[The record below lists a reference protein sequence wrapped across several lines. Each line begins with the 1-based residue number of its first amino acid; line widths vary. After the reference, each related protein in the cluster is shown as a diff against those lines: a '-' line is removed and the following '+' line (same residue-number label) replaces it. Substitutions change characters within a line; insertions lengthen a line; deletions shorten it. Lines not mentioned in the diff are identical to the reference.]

1 MLKKNSTVEL
11 EIYDITNLGFG
22 VGKFDGQV
30 VFVNDAVPGDRVLAK
45 IIKLTPS
52 YAVGKLER
60 LIRPSEKRCAG
71 RCDSKLCHACPY
83 KNLSYEYELSL
94 KTASVEAAF
103 KKAGLTDI
111 KIMPTTASPA
121 PAHYRNKAQYPIA
134 KDKNGEYVIG
144 FYAPKTHR
152 VIPAID
158 CPLAKRGF
166 SDILYTLKSIFEK
179 TQISVYDEENGTGL
193 LRHVY
198 LRANDDFSE
207 VLLTLILNGE
217 NLVCEEIFKNELSSK
232 HPEIKGF
239 LINTNTENTNV
250 ILGDEWHLI
259 YGNEYI
265 TDTLAGIKLEI
276 SAPSFYQVN
285 HASCEVIYRKA
296 RELAELRKSDTLLD
310 LYCGLGSIGLSMAE
324 DCRELI
330 GIEIVPDAVMRAKR
344 NAKLNGIENASF
356 YASDAKDAEKILD
369 KAERE
374 RGAKITPD
382 IVILDPPRAGSDKML
397 NEFIAS
403 LNPRKI
409 VYVSCNPT
417 TLARDLVQFKE
428 LGYTADTVYPVDM
441 FPLTGHVESVVCL
454 TRSFDNELQP
464 NGCVN

>member
-1 MLKKNSTVEL
+1 MLKKNDTVEL

-22 VGKFDGQV
+22 VGKHDGQV
-30 VFVNDAVPGDRVLAK
+30 VFVNDAVPGDTVIAK

-52 YAVGKLER
+52 YAVGKLEK
-60 LIRPSEKRCAG
+60 LLTPSEKRCDG
-71 RCDSKLCHACPY
+71 RCQNKLCHACPY

-103 KKAGLTDI
+103 KKSGLSEI
-111 KIMPTTASPA
+111 KVMPTKASPL
-121 PAHYRNKAQYPIA
+121 PTNYRNKAQYPVA
-134 KDKNGEYVIG
+134 KDKNGNYLIG

-152 VIPAID
+152 VIPAIE

-179 TQISVYDEENGTGL
+179 TKISVYDEETQKGL

-207 VLLTLILNGE
+207 VLLALVINGKE
-217 NLVCEEIFKNELSSK
+217 LSCEEVFKKELQEK

-239 LINTNTENTNV
+239 LINTNSEDTNV
-250 ILGDEWHLI
+250 ILGDKWRLL
-259 YGNEYI
+259 YGKEYI
-265 TDTLAGIKLEI
+265 TDTLAGVKLEI

-285 HASCEVIYRKA
+285 HASCEAIYNMA
-296 RELAELRKSDTLLD
+296 RELANLKKSDTLLD
-310 LYCGLGSIGLSMAE
+310 LYCGLGSIGLSMAD
-324 DCRELI
+324 DCHELI

-356 YASDAKDAEKILD
+356 YASDAKDAKKILEAAE
-369 KAERE
+369 AER
-374 RGAKITPD
+374 GSKILPD
-382 IVILDPPRAGSDKML
+382 VVILDPPRAGSDKAL
-397 NEFIAS
+397 NEFIVS
-403 LNPRKI
+403 LKPRKI

-417 TLARDLVQFKE
+417 TLARDVSQFKE
-428 LGYTADTVYPVDM
+428 LGYTTDTVFPVDM

-454 TRSFDNELQP
+454 TRTFDN
-464 NGCVN
+464 